1 MSSPFFSINI
11 PAYNC
16 EKWIIDAIESVKR
29 QSFTDW
35 EIVVLDDG
43 SSDQTASL
51 CRSQTIV
58 PPEQFVFYSQTNK
71 GPWEARRLMCEM
83 SRGEYIVSLDGDDM
97 LIDSDVL
104 ERIHDELIR
113 TNCDVLLFN
122 ATKNLEKRDKFIDYS
137 QLAVTADGWVEP
149 TDALALMCV
158 SYDLNNIWSKAYRR
172 SCMHFDGVRE
182 GLVSTED
189 RLQCFQLLE
198 NVVSCRLLDQV
209 FYYYRTTSGSTSQ
222 SSYRPILMD
231 NAFQVESYI
240 DSHAQALEYDR
251 AERDRLLAKRIIT
264 FCGRVPELGF
274 SRRQRIDY
282 YRLTAERVRENGF
295 LASGCPDG
303 IILRWRL
310 ACSLLL
316 SGHFALLDII
326 IVCIYLLKS
335 LFR

>member
-51 CRSQTIV
+51 CRAQTIV
-58 PPEQFVFYSQTNK
+58 PQEQFLFYSQTNK

-97 LIDSDVL
+97 LIDTDVL
-104 ERIHDELIR
+104 ERIHNELVR
-113 TNCDVLLFN
+113 ANCDVLMFN
-122 ATKNLEKRDKFIDYS
+122 MTSDIVKRDKYVDYS
-137 QLAVTADGWVEP
+137 QLAVTEDGWVEP
-149 TDALALMCV
+149 SDALALMCV
-158 SYDLNNIWSKAYRR
+158 SYDLNNICCKAYRR
-172 SCMHFDGVRE
+172 SIMHFDNVRD

-198 NVVSCRLLDQV
+198 HATSCRLLDQAL
-209 FYYYRTTSGSTSQ
+209 YYYRATGSSTTR
-222 SSYRPILMD
+222 SSFKPALLDNVFPIE
-231 NAFQVESYI
+231 AYI
-240 DSHAQALEYDR
+240 DSHAQTLEFDKL
-251 AERDRLLAKRIIT
+251 ARDRLLAIRIIT
-264 FCGRVPELGF
+264 LCGRVPELGL
-274 SRRQRIDY
+274 SRRGRIDY
-282 YRLTAERVRENGF
+282 YRVTAEKIKENGF

-303 IILRWRL
+303 IIPRWRL

-316 SGHFALLDII
+316 SGHFALLDIM
-326 IVCIYLLKS
+326 IVSMYKLKS
-335 LFR
+335 LLR